1 MGSNERRI
9 YSMTC
14 CVEKTH
20 KENTWANDSNSNN
33 SSSDGKRKCYSP
45 YGTQEKKKEDFKH
58 RLRQVF
64 QSNTLNVCVCKSANV
79 RLFAGTSEASRTE
92 NCPMGK
98 QCAAL
103 RVSVNQ
109 KEIVAGKK
117 RKRETKRKKTGP

>member
-45 YGTQEKKKEDFKH
+45 YGTQEKKKK
-58 RLRQVF
+58 RT
-64 QSNTLNVCVCKSANV
+64 SNT
-79 RLFAGTSEASRTE
+79 G
-92 NCPMGK
+92 
-98 QCAAL
+98 CA
-103 RVSVNQ
+103 RYSKVT
-109 KEIVAGKK
+109 
-117 RKRETKRKKTGP
+117 R